1 MNKITKEF
9 LKLILEAAEE
19 NKEEPKK
26 EEPKSTPASES
37 SASEYNKE
45 TSNKLSLGRPLSNS
59 ALADARFR
67 SEGSADDAASLLKDL
82 RVKQPPGS
90 SWQEKLKNVVDSS
103 RAGSMRPLVDGAEV
117 IKNAKGKEG
126 VLIRLKNV
134 WKDDDNDGK
143 LSYSF
148 IRSLIVASNRAGYIK
163 MSNTVIQNLRL
174 ELVSEADELIA
185 YSSRKAK
192 SWRK

>member
-1 MNKITKEF
+1 
-9 LKLILEAAEE
+9 
-19 NKEEPKK
+19 
-26 EEPKSTPASES
+26 
-37 SASEYNKE
+37 
-45 TSNKLSLGRPLSNS
+45 
-59 ALADARFR
+59 
-67 SEGSADDAASLLKDL
+67 
-82 RVKQPPGS
+82 
-90 SWQEKLKNVVDSS
+90 
-103 RAGSMRPLVDGAEV
+103 MRPLVDGAEV